1 MISKKLQHIVIELVH
16 GDITGVSAD
25 IIVNAANN
33 ELWMGSG
40 VAGAI
45 KIKGGREIETEAMS
59 KGPVEPGQA
68 VETGAGK
75 LPYRHVIHAA
85 VMGRDTSPD
94 SVIIEEAVSNS
105 LKLAEKLQCSSI
117 VFPALGTGVGGFSLE
132 KCAEIMTEEVKAF
145 DRAAPLHVKKVIF
158 ALFSQ
163 KAFDVFEAMYRKIS

>member
-1 MISKKLQHIVIELVH
+1 MSVDGI
-16 GDITGVSAD
+16 
-25 IIVNAANN
+25 
-33 ELWMGSG
+33 G

-59 KGPVEPGQA
+59 KDRGA
-68 VETGAGK
+68 ETVNTKAGK
-75 LPYRHVIHAA
+75 LSYRHVIHAA
-85 VMGRDTSPD
+85 VMEGYSPD

-117 VFPALGTGVGGFSLE
+117 VFPALGTGVGGFPIE

-145 DRAAPLHVKKVIF
+145 DRAAPVHVKKVIF

-163 KAFDVFEAMYRKIS
+163 KAFDVFESIYRKIS

>member
-16 GDITGVSAD
+16 GDITAVPAD

-59 KGPVEPGQA
+59 KGPAAPGEA
-68 VETGAGK
+68 VYTKAGK
-75 LPYRHVIHAA
+75 LSYRHVIHAA
-85 VMGRDTSPD
+85 VMGRDIPPD

-105 LKLAEKLQCSSI
+105 LKLAEKI
-117 VFPALGTGVGGFSLE
+117 G
-132 KCAEIMTEEVKAF
+132 
-145 DRAAPLHVKKVIF
+145 RAHV
-158 ALFSQ
+158 
-163 KAFDVFEAMYRKIS
+163 